1 MMMLTRADPPTGDP
15 PRPSLF
21 REGVVFSFSILSI
34 ILYYIFSSFKFQV
47 SDFKI
52 KTPSLSREGW
62 GGSLLNP

>member
-1 MMMLTRADPPTGDP
+1 MMILTRADPPTGDP

-34 ILYYIFSSFKFQV
+34 ILYYNVSSFN
-47 SDFKI
+47 I